1 MKTVEGEV
9 RGAGAT
15 HLAATAAAAVGTAS
29 MTQTRLSR
37 RPDIYI
43 QTILGYVGIGIPDLF
58 AGEARKVFIA
68 GRGQTQWN

>member
-1 MKTVEGEV
+1 MKTGEEQV

-15 HLAATAAAAVGTAS
+15 HLAAAAIGTAS
-29 MTQTRLSR
+29 MTQTRFSR

-43 QTILGYVGIGIPDLF
+43 QTILGYVCIGIPDLF

-68 GRGQTQWN
+68 ERGQAMGLV

>member
-1 MKTVEGEV
+1 MKTVEEDV

-15 HLAATAAAAVGTAS
+15 HLAATAAAVGTAS

-68 GRGQTQWN
+68 GRGQTQWD